1 MISRPCLA
9 LPSRCLWRTVC
20 HQGQLKAL
28 PARYVAK
35 RGLDVIRP
43 LIYVAEEDIA
53 SFAQARD
60 FPILPCN
67 LCGSQPDG
75 TPGSRMQMKVLLS
88 ALDGMGDGHA
98 RKNML
103 SALADVRPTH
113 LLDRQLREA
122 CGLDAASGELLD
134 ERGVHVAHAGDD
146 PLQLK

>member
-1 MISRPCLA
+1 
-9 LPSRCLWRTVC
+9 VC
-20 HQGQLKAL
+20 AQMHQGQMKAL
-28 PARYVAK
+28 PARYVAQ

-43 LIYVAEEDIA
+43 LMYAAEDDLA
-53 SFAQARD
+53 AFATERH

-75 TPGSRMQMKVLLS
+75 TPGQRQQMKMLL
-88 ALDGMGDGHA
+88 ATLDAVGDGNA

-122 CGLDAASGELLD
+122 CGLDASSGELLHP
-134 ERGVHVAHAGDD
+134 RGASVAHAPVATPDS
-146 PLQLK
+146 